1 MNNYQYQRPRRRH
14 SGTMWFIFIVL
25 IIGVIIYANSKG
37 IINLSSIN
45 LGNLSLGANQSNSQ
59 TCVQKINTCETLHGY
74 NLTILSNMNI
84 QNGNDANTFLVTW
97 KDVSQSGN
105 ISDYNVTSYP
115 IAMVATK
122 VPSSNVLHVFIC
134 KSDGNIEE
142 RTQSGFC

>member
-1 MNNYQYQRPRRRH
+1 MNNYQYPRRRR
-14 SGTMWFIFIVL
+14 GGMWLIFIIL

-45 LGNLSLGANQSNSQ
+45 LGNFSLSGNQTGGTNA
-59 TCVQKINTCETLHGY
+59 CIQKITTCETLHGY
-74 NLTILSNMNI
+74 NLTILSDAQV
-84 QNGNDANTFLVTW
+84 QNNNDANSFLVMW

-105 ISDYNVTSYP
+105 ISDYNVASYP

-142 RTQSGFC
+142 TTALRFC